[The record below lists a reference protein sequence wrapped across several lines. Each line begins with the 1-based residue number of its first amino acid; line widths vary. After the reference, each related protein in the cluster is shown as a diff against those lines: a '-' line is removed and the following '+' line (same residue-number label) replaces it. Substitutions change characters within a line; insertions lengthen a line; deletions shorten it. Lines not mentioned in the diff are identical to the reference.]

1 MFKLLE
7 GIRVLEAAV
16 LFNGDNVGMLLGD
29 LGADVIKI
37 ESVGRGDYLRDFLG
51 QIVPHCSPAHLQV
64 NKNKRSLELDVR
76 KPEGRAIFFDLLRTA
91 DIFVDGFAGDACA
104 AMGIGYDEQI
114 KVKPDIVYV
123 QYSGYG
129 AAGPYASIP
138 THGRQMNAVAGG
150 IPAAMGEDGF
160 IHRQRG
166 AHYMGGTE
174 DSGPGPSQGAPYAA
188 LAAIAA
194 LQRRHRTGKGA
205 YIDVAACDAVLASS
219 WIGATYAFNYDRIR
233 SFVGL
238 SQRTNKIATD
248 EGGGSARYQ
257 LYETSD
263 GRQILFCGIEPKFWT
278 NFCKAIGRDDLLRI
292 DETAPVD
299 FGSGDDALRR
309 EMQKIFSTRT
319 QAEWTEIAAA
329 HDIAMGPS
337 HRLEDVP
344 HDPHIRSREIV
355 VESEHPAAG
364 PFTALGFPARI
375 DGSGYGAPAPAP
387 ALGEHTGAILAELGI
402 PADRIAA
409 LQAAK
414 IVGGAGAG

>member
-1 MFKLLE
+1 MFKLLD
-7 GIRVLEAAV
+7 GVRVLEAAV

-76 KPEGRAIFFDLLRTA
+76 KPEGRAIFFDLLKTA
-91 DIFVDGFAGDACA
+91 DIFIDGFAGDACA
-104 AMGIGYDEQI
+104 EMGIGYEAQR

-129 AAGPYASIP
+129 ASGPYASIP
-138 THGRQMNAVAGG
+138 THGRQMNALVGG

-160 IHRQRG
+160 IHRTRG

-188 LAAIAA
+188 LAA
-194 LQRRHRTGKGA
+194 LQQRQRTGKGA
-205 YIDVAACDAVLASS
+205 YIDVAASDAVLTSS

-233 SFVGL
+233 AFVGL
-238 SQRTNKIATD
+238 SKRTNAIQTD

-257 LYETSD
+257 LYETKD
-263 GRQILFCGIEPKFWT
+263 ARQILFCGIEPKFWT

-292 DETAPVD
+292 DDSAPVD
-299 FGSGDDALRR
+299 FGSGDHALRR
-309 EMQKIFSTRT
+309 EMQAIFRTRT
-319 QAEWTEIAAA
+319 QAEWTALAAA

-344 HDPHIRSREIV
+344 DDPHVKSRGV
-355 VESEHPAAG
+355 VAETEHPAAG
-364 PFTALGFPARI
+364 PFTTLGFPARI
-375 DGSGYGAPAPAP
+375 GGEGNAAPAPAP
-387 ALGEHTGAILAELGI
+387 ALGQHTEEILAELGI
-402 PADRIAA
+402 GPERIAA
-409 LQAAK
+409 LRAARVIGAAK
-414 IVGGAGAG
+414 SD